1 LTYNYLK
8 NFNISEF
15 SNIFQKK
22 ISFLIILLV
31 LRSFSII
38 SKPIIMILY
47 QIAVTLIPGIG
58 DITGKKL
65 IAYCGGIEGVFSDKK
80 QHLMKIP
87 GIRETLATSIINGRT
102 NALKRAEKEI
112 AFIEK
117 YNIKCYFFTEE
128 TYPRRL
134 KNCVDAPMMIY
145 HKGNADLNSPKII
158 SIVGTRSATDYG
170 KECCKKIVE
179 GLADSEVLIVS
190 GLAHGIDTCA
200 HKEAVRNNMGT
211 IGVLAHGLDRIYPAV
226 NRNLALKMLEKGG
239 LLTDYISETNPDRE
253 NFPKR
258 NRIIAGLSD
267 ATLVIEA
274 AKKGGAL
281 ITADIANSYNRDVF
295 AVPGKITDLYS
306 EGCNH
311 FIKTNKAALIQSADD
326 IKYLMGW
333 DTEKQKKPLVQRKLF
348 VNLTPDEEAIVKLL
362 EQHTQVSVDTLCI
375 ELQTTTSLVAAALL
389 NLEFEGIVK
398 NLPGKMYCLA

>member
-1 LTYNYLK
+1 MHFFQHCKTK
-8 NFNISEF
+8 NM
-15 SNIFQKK
+15 
-22 ISFLIILLV
+22 L
-31 LRSFSII
+31 
-38 SKPIIMILY
+38 LY

-65 IAYCGGIEGVFSDKK
+65 IAYCGGLEGVFSEKK

-87 GIRETLATSIINGRT
+87 GIREVLASSIINGRAS
-102 NALKRAEKEI
+102 ALQRAEKEI
-112 AFIEK
+112 LFIEK
-117 YNIKCYFFTEE
+117 YDIQCFFYTEE
-128 TYPRRL
+128 AYPHRL
-134 KNCVDAPMMIY
+134 KNCVDSPMMIY
-145 HKGNADLNSPKII
+145 YKGNAHLNNPKII
-158 SIVGTRSATDYG
+158 SIVGTRSATEYG

-179 GLADSEVLIVS
+179 GLTDSDVLIVS

-200 HKEAVRNNMGT
+200 HKEAVKNNIGT

-226 NRNLALKMLEKGG
+226 NRNLAMKMLEKGG

-295 AVPGKITDLYS
+295 AVPGKITDQYS

-333 DTEKQKKPLVQRKLF
+333 DTKKQKSPPVQRRLF
-348 VNLTPDEEAIVKLL
+348 VNLTPDEDAIVKLL
-362 EQHTQVSVDTLCI
+362 ELHTQLSVDALCI

-398 NLPGKMYCLA
+398 NLPGKMYTLA